1 VIDPMNQPAQEEPKT
16 GRRSKIAAT
25 LTLIFL
31 SSLLF
36 TTVGI
41 PLVDLVPHDNFLGD
55 LIHRASI
62 FGFSALSYF
71 PAYCLWTIGYRGS
84 LIAWGDGWV
93 WLTLSGSL
101 LVYGLPA
108 LLLGW
113 YGRAVFLPRRR
124 RRGTTTE
131 GA

>member
-41 PLVDLVPHDNFLGD
+41 PLVDLVP
-55 LIHRASI
+55 
-62 FGFSALSYF
+62 